1 MKYSPAAKINKSLK
15 EKKSLIDAP
24 PMKTRSLTLES
35 SPTVKNAVQAAMG
48 RMAQGKF
55 DKKPE
60 ITTKP
65 RKVLYPSAN
74 YDDVMKMQRAGQG
87 FGNYSGEPSEFQK
100 AKGGKISLKDC
111 SVSTAS
117 KGKNNSCW

>member
-1 MKYSPAAKINKSLK
+1 MAMK
-15 EKKSLIDAP
+15 
-24 PMKTRSLTLES
+24 S
-35 SPTVKNAVQAAMG
+35 SSTVKKAVKEAMARLNAGMS
-48 RMAQGKF
+48 

-74 YDDVMKMQRAGQG
+74 YDDAMKMQKAGQG
-87 FGNYSGEPSEFQK
+87 FGNYSGETNEFQK
-100 AKGGKISLKDC
+100 AKGGKISLNDC

>member
-1 MKYSPAAKINKSLK
+1 MMLK
-15 EKKSLIDAP
+15 
-24 PMKTRSLTLES
+24 S
-35 SPTVKNAVQAAMG
+35 SPTVKKAVKEAMDRLKSG
-48 RMAQGKF
+48 VS
-55 DKKPE
+55 DKKPV

-74 YDDVMKMQRAGQG
+74 YDDAMKMQKAGQG
-87 FGNYSGEPSEFQK
+87 FGNYSGEPNEFQK

>member
-1 MKYSPAAKINKSLK
+1 MAMK
-15 EKKSLIDAP
+15 
-24 PMKTRSLTLES
+24 S
-35 SPTVKNAVQAAMG
+35 SSTVKKAVKEAMARLNAGVS
-48 RMAQGKF
+48 
-55 DKKPE
+55 DKKPV

-65 RKVLYPSAN
+65 RKVLYPSAD
-74 YDDVMKMQRAGQG
+74 YDDAMKMQKAGQG
-87 FGNYSGEPSEFQK
+87 FGNYSGEPYEFQK

>member
-1 MKYSPAAKINKSLK
+1 MMLK
-15 EKKSLIDAP
+15 
-24 PMKTRSLTLES
+24 S
-35 SPTVKNAVQAAMG
+35 SPTVKKAVKAAMD
-48 RMAQGKF
+48 RMAEGKF

-65 RKVLYPSAN
+65 RKALYPSAN

>member
-1 MKYSPAAKINKSLK
+1 
-15 EKKSLIDAP
+15 
-24 PMKTRSLTLES
+24 
-35 SPTVKNAVQAAMG
+35 MG
-48 RMAQGKF
+48 RMQSGMS

-65 RKVLYPSAN
+65 RKVLYPSVDYEQA
-74 YDDVMKMQRAGQG
+74 MKMQRAGQG
-87 FGNYSGEPSEFQK
+87 FGNYSGEPSSVNK

-111 SVSTAS
+111 SVSTTP